1 VTARRPGAL
10 QARQGDVSTEAL
22 TTIITRI
29 SEAAWQRTVVE
40 IAQWNRWGLIFH
52 APANRPI
59 NGHVQNMTAGFPDLC
74 MVRGR
79 RLLFVELKRE
89 RGRTTAAQRE
99 WLAALVLT
107 GAETAVWRPSDLEE
121 VQRVLA

>member
-1 VTARRPGAL
+1 MTTRRLGAL
-10 QARQGDVSTEAL
+10 QTRQGDGPTGAL
-22 TTIITRI
+22 TLI
-29 SEAAWQRTVVE
+29 SEAEWQRTVVE

-89 RGRTTAAQRE
+89 RGRTTEAQRE
-99 WLAALVLT
+99 WLAALLLT
-107 GAETAVWRPSDLEE
+107 GAETAVWRPSDLAIVKE
-121 VQRVLA
+121 VLK